1 MTGQS
6 KGLFS
11 YGLFVHACAGSAASC
26 VALTFAFP
34 FLTLVQRR
42 QRKLKLNTY
51 QNAKNV
57 QGPNFSYCFS

>member
-6 KGLFS
+6 KSSIFS

-42 QRKLKLNTY
+42 MCKFPK
-51 QNAKNV
+51 KEK
-57 QGPNFSYCFS
+57 S